1 MQGSAAVIADDAK
14 PSPGKAAVVE
24 PPAPLSLT
32 VGPATWSHLV
42 TKTGPLARRAV
53 RSHSPRVAG
62 VCSKEGF
69 IQKVQ
74 EDGRTS
80 LRPALQKVR
89 AGYSWDEG
97 WRHRRW
103 AAPAQGGVRVL

>member
-1 MQGSAAVIADDAK
+1 MTADDAK
-14 PSPGKAAVVE
+14 PSPGKAAVAE

-32 VGPATWSHLV
+32 GGPATWSHLV
-42 TKTGPLARRAV
+42 TKTGPLAGHAV
-53 RSHSPRVAG
+53 RSHSPRDAG

-80 LRPALQKVR
+80 LRLALQKVR
-89 AGYSWDEG
+89 PGYSWDEG
-97 WRHRRW
+97 WRRRRR
-103 AAPAQGGVRVL
+103 AAPVQGGVEVL